1 MKTVKI
7 DEKIDVLFFERPV
20 SDLKRYAFKIAK
32 FLKEIDPKI
41 KMASISLELSEDESE
56 KCVDYY
62 ILRKQVKNIDQFLL
76 RHKVKIIVF
85 TNPRIPDMEMILH
98 AHKCSVKTVMIQEGV
113 IFEGA
118 NINDVSVNNI
128 FATLKFIPKTI
139 SYFGILYRMCRY
151 DSRSFIGLM
160 KEIITI
166 KKNITSIVAHY
177 FTPYLIGDYVFTM
190 GEYWEDYYVNVMK
203 YKKSQI
209 RIMGDHDL
217 DGFCVSDNCEAAIC
231 YIATVLVEDGTRSK
245 NEFDVFIEAL
255 TKAVDKETKLYI
267 KLHPRSDETLYE
279 KLRDHN
285 VEFIREG
292 KLPSTNVYIG
302 HRSTLLARALYES
315 DNLIIWKFANEKAD
329 FFEQFAS
336 KICMNEKEL
345 CSALSTIDFNS
356 CSTLKR
362 EKMEKVYWMNPKG
375 AIKSA
380 AEMIYQYISE
390 ERIEC

>member
-41 KMASISLELSEDESE
+41 KMASISLELPEDESE

-166 KKNITSIVAHY
+166 KKI
-177 FTPYLIGDYVFTM
+177 
-190 GEYWEDYYVNVMK
+190 
-203 YKKSQI
+203 
-209 RIMGDHDL
+209 
-217 DGFCVSDNCEAAIC
+217 
-231 YIATVLVEDGTRSK
+231 
-245 NEFDVFIEAL
+245 
-255 TKAVDKETKLYI
+255 
-267 KLHPRSDETLYE
+267 
-279 KLRDHN
+279 
-285 VEFIREG
+285 
-292 KLPSTNVYIG
+292 
-302 HRSTLLARALYES
+302 
-315 DNLIIWKFANEKAD
+315 
-329 FFEQFAS
+329 
-336 KICMNEKEL
+336 
-345 CSALSTIDFNS
+345 
-356 CSTLKR
+356 
-362 EKMEKVYWMNPKG
+362 
-375 AIKSA
+375 
-380 AEMIYQYISE
+380 
-390 ERIEC
+390 